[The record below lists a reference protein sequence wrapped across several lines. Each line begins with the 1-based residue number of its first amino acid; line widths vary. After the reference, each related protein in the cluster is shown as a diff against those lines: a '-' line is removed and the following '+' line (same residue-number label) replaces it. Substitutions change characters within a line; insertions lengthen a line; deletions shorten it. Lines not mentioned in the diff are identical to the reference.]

1 MNQRYL
7 EASRNLYYSS
17 FITISSVLVSYYYS
31 LYVLS
36 YSTTS
41 VLLSS
46 INYWRYPIKGLRR
59 NIDITLVII
68 SLLTHLYYS
77 FSYYYINYVYIALL
91 SFLLYFISNKL
102 INIGFYWI
110 GMQFHLLI
118 HISTNVNNLLLYS
131 HIINYEY
138 NQNNYYLPN

>member
-17 FITISSVLVSYYYS
+17 FLTISSVLLSYYYS

-36 YSTTS
+36 YLTTS

-59 NIDITLVII
+59 NIDITIVAI
-68 SLLTHLYYS
+68 SLITHLYYS
-77 FSYYYINYVYIALL
+77 YSYYYINYVYITLL
-91 SFLLYFISNKL
+91 GFFFYFISNTL
-102 INIGFYWI
+102 IRFGFYWI
-110 GMQFHLLI
+110 GMQFHILI
-118 HISTNVNNLLLYS
+118 HIVVNVNNLLLYS

-138 NQNNYYLPN
+138 N

>member
-1 MNQRYL
+1 MVNQKYL

-17 FITISSVLVSYYYS
+17 FLTISSVLLSYYCT
-31 LYVLS
+31 LYILS
-36 YSTTS
+36 YLSAS

-59 NIDITLVII
+59 NIDITIVTITFI
-68 SLLTHLYYS
+68 THLYYS
-77 FSYYYINYVYIALL
+77 YSYYYINYVYIALL
-91 SFLLYFISNKL
+91 GFFFYFISHTL
-102 INIGFYWI
+102 IRFGFYWI

-138 NQNNYYLPN
+138 N

>member
-17 FITISSVLVSYYYS
+17 FLTILSVLVSYYFS
-31 LYVLS
+31 LHVLS

-77 FSYYYINYVYIALL
+77 FSYYYINYVYIVLL
-91 SFLLYFISNKL
+91 SFLFYFISNRL

-118 HISTNVNNLLLYS
+118 HLTSNINNLLLYS